1 MTITGFI
8 IDAQENCQNDNEI
21 EILPKKI
28 EPTLEQSSPLH
39 SLQVFFYFSIFTN
52 QFRHTQAHTS
62 INLVV
67 KCILN
72 QLLITIIFQ
81 ILKTI
86 LPQIEDHKENTE
98 NNNLR

>member
-8 IDAQENCQNDNEI
+8 IDAQENFQNDNEI
-21 EILPKKI
+21 EILPKKT

-39 SLQVFFYFSIFTN
+39 SLQVFFYFGIFTN

-67 KCILN
+67 KFVLN
-72 QLLITIIFQ
+72 
-81 ILKTI
+81 
-86 LPQIEDHKENTE
+86 
-98 NNNLR
+98 